1 MTNVTSRRAVLGVVL
16 AAGAVATTSLSA
28 AAIAPAP
35 KLSATDRRV
44 LALWAR
50 RAKLQLISRGIGDAF
65 AAAKDAGNDAAELHR
80 LLARE
85 NDIVT
90 TMIAVEDEIEKHIGT
105 SLLALGAAILIEMRQ
120 GYPDIEADIYSAS
133 LAVIRPQLTGAI
145 AEDADRV
152 LAQYEEACT

>member
-65 AAAKDAGNDAAELHR
+65 AAAKDAGNEAELHR

-85 NDIVT
+85 NDLVT
-90 TMIAVEDEIEKHIGT
+90 AIIAVEDEIEEHIGT
-105 SLLALGAAILIEMRQ
+105 SLLALGAAILIEMRP

-152 LAQYEEACT
+152 LAQYEGACT

>member
-1 MTNVTSRRAVLGVVL
+1 MTNETNRRAVLGVVL

-35 KLSATDRRV
+35 KLSAIDRRV
-44 LALWAR
+44 LDLWAR
-50 RAKLQLISRGIGDAF
+50 RAKLRLISRRTSDA
-65 AAAKDAGNDAAELHR
+65 AMAAKDAGNDAELHR
-80 LLARE
+80 LLDRE

-90 TMIAVEDEIEKHIGT
+90 MMIAVEDEIEKHIGT
-105 SLLALGAAILIEMRQ
+105 TSLLALGAAILIEMQ
-120 GYPDIEADIYSAS
+120 PSYPDIEADIYSAS

-152 LAQYEEACT
+152 LAQYEEART